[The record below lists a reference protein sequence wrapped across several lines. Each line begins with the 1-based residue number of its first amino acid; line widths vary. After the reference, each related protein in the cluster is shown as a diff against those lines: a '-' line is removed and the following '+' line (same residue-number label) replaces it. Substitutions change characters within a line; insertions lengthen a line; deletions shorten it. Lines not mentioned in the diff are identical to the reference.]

1 MRHPHFRLGF
11 TFGKIAANNVSTH
24 CDDKGPCLTPER
36 FHTHSV
42 GPDEAALR
50 AAFLQCSALMQQR
63 HRTTMGLAVLNK
75 SNLDGVV
82 RTVFG
87 DSVVKVLDRDNKLNL
102 KGITIHL
109 LTEKIQLRKLNAP
122 VVAAFVAPHMLDKIV
137 SSAGVTDIVFVP
149 WAVGDI
155 PFYLAAHLSSLEIY
169 RSPPFDA
176 PVAAMV

>member
-1 MRHPHFRLGF
+1 
-11 TFGKIAANNVSTH
+11 
-24 CDDKGPCLTPER
+24 LTPER

-63 HRTTMGLAVLNK
+63 HGATIGLAVHNK
-75 SNLDGVV
+75 GNLDGVV

-87 DSVVKVLDRDNKLNL
+87 DSVVKALDRDNKLER

-109 LTEKIQLRKLNAP
+109 LTEKIQLRKLEGP
-122 VVAAFVAPHMLDKIV
+122 VVAAFVDPHKLDKIV

-149 WAVGDI
+149 WAEEELPI
-155 PFYLAAHLSSLEIY
+155 YLAAHPTSQEIF
-169 RSPPFDA
+169 RAPPGDEPA
-176 PVAAMV
+176 AAVA

>member
-1 MRHPHFRLGF
+1 M
-11 TFGKIAANNVSTH
+11 
-24 CDDKGPCLTPER
+24 TPER

-50 AAFLQCSALMQQR
+50 AAFLQCSVLMQQR
-63 HRTTMGLAVLNK
+63 HSATMGLAVHTK

-87 DSVVKVLDRDNKLNL
+87 DSVVKVLDRDNKLDL

-109 LTEKIQLRKLNAP
+109 LTEKIQLRKLEGP
-122 VVAAFVAPHMLDKIV
+122 VVAAFVDPHKLDKIV

-149 WAVGDI
+149 WAAEDLPI
-155 PFYLAAHLSSLEIY
+155 YLAPHPSSQEIY
-169 RSPPFDA
+169 RSPPFDELIA
-176 PVAAMV
+176 DAV

>member
-1 MRHPHFRLGF
+1 LVSF
-11 TFGKIAANNVSTH
+11 FGKIPAKNSSTH
-24 CDDKGPCLTPER
+24 RDDKGACLTAER

-63 HRTTMGLAVLNK
+63 NRATMGLAVHNK
-75 SNLDGVV
+75 GNLDGVV

-87 DSVVKVLDRDNKLNL
+87 DGVVKVLDRDNKLDL

-109 LTEKIQLRKLNAP
+109 LTEKIQLRKLDGP
-122 VVAAFVAPHMLDKIV
+122 VVAAFVNPHKLDKIV

-149 WAVGDI
+149 WAAEDLPI
-155 PFYLAAHLSSLEIY
+155 YLAAHPLSQEIF
-169 RSPPFDA
+169 RTPPLDE
-176 PVAAMV
+176 PVSARV

>member
-1 MRHPHFRLGF
+1 M
-11 TFGKIAANNVSTH
+11 
-24 CDDKGPCLTPER
+24 TPER

-63 HRTTMGLAVLNK
+63 HGATIGLAVHNK
-75 SNLDGVV
+75 GNLDGVV

-87 DSVVKVLDRDNKLNL
+87 DSVVKALDRDNKLER

-109 LTEKIQLRKLNAP
+109 LTEKIQLRKLEGP
-122 VVAAFVAPHMLDKIV
+122 VVAAFVDPHKLDKIV

-149 WAVGDI
+149 WAEEELPI
-155 PFYLAAHLSSLEIY
+155 YLAAHPTSQEIF
-169 RSPPFDA
+169 RAPPLDEPA
-176 PVAAMV
+176 AAVA

>member
-1 MRHPHFRLGF
+1 M
-11 TFGKIAANNVSTH
+11 
-24 CDDKGPCLTPER
+24 TPER
-36 FHTHSV
+36 FHTYSE

-63 HRTTMGLAVLNK
+63 HGATMGLAVHNK

-87 DSVVKVLDRDNKLNL
+87 DSVVKVLDRDNKLDL

-109 LTEKIQLRKLNAP
+109 LTEKIQLRKLEGP
-122 VVAAFVAPHMLDKIV
+122 VVAAFVDPHKLDKIV

-149 WAVGDI
+149 WAAEELPI
-155 PFYLAAHLSSLEIY
+155 YLAAHPLSREIY
-169 RSPPFDA
+169 RSPPLDESIADA
-176 PVAAMV
+176 V

>member
-1 MRHPHFRLGF
+1 LVSF
-11 TFGKIAANNVSTH
+11 FGKIPAKNSSTH
-24 CDDKGPCLTPER
+24 RDDKGACLTAER

-50 AAFLQCSALMQQR
+50 AAFLQCSARMQQR
-63 HRTTMGLAVLNK
+63 NRATMGLAVHNK

-87 DSVVKVLDRDNKLNL
+87 DGVVKVLDRDNKLDL

-109 LTEKIQLRKLNAP
+109 LTEKIQLRKLDGP
-122 VVAAFVAPHMLDKIV
+122 VVAAFVNPHKLDKIV

-149 WAVGDI
+149 WAAEDLPI
-155 PFYLAAHLSSLEIY
+155 YLAAHPLSQEIF
-169 RSPPFDA
+169 RTPPLDE
-176 PVAAMV
+176 PVSARV

>member
-1 MRHPHFRLGF
+1 MYLGDR
-11 TFGKIAANNVSTH
+11 GA
-24 CDDKGPCLTPER
+24 CLTPER

-63 HRTTMGLAVLNK
+63 NRANMGLAVHNK

-87 DSVVKVLDRDNKLNL
+87 DSVVKVLDRDNKLDL

-109 LTEKIQLRKLNAP
+109 LTEKIQLRKLEGP
-122 VVAAFVAPHMLDKIV
+122 VVAAFVDPHKLDKIV
-137 SSAGVTDIVFVP
+137 SSVGVTDIVFVP
-149 WAVGDI
+149 WATEALPI
-155 PFYLAAHLSSLEIY
+155 YLAEHPSSREIF
-169 RSPPFDA
+169 RTPPLDESV
-176 PVAAMV
+176 PAMA

>member
-1 MRHPHFRLGF
+1 M
-11 TFGKIAANNVSTH
+11 
-24 CDDKGPCLTPER
+24 TPER

-63 HRTTMGLAVLNK
+63 HGATMGLAVHNK

-87 DSVVKVLDRDNKLNL
+87 DSVVKVLDRDNKLDL

-109 LTEKIQLRKLNAP
+109 LTEKIQLRKLEGP
-122 VVAAFVAPHMLDKIV
+122 VVAAFVNPHKLDKIV

-149 WAVGDI
+149 WAEEELPI
-155 PFYLAAHLSSLEIY
+155 YLAAHPSSQEIY
-169 RSPPFDA
+169 RSPPLDGSIADA
-176 PVAAMV
+176 V

>member
-1 MRHPHFRLGF
+1 M
-11 TFGKIAANNVSTH
+11 I
-24 CDDKGPCLTPER
+24 PER

-63 HRTTMGLAVLNK
+63 NSATMGLAVHNK

-87 DSVVKVLDRDNKLNL
+87 DSVVKVLDRDNKLDL

-109 LTEKIQLRKLNAP
+109 LTEKIQLRKLEGP
-122 VVAAFVAPHMLDKIV
+122 VVAAFVDPHKLDKIV

-149 WAVGDI
+149 WAVEEL
-155 PFYLAAHLSSLEIY
+155 PAYLAAHPSSQEIF
-169 RSPPFDA
+169 RTPPLDE
-176 PVAAMV
+176 PVPFMV